1 MNGEYSMKKLL
12 DKIWEWI
19 KETAWFQVVC
29 LVGVVVA
36 IVLCIQPITRSIQG
50 AITEANRTKYYEN
63 NKINFDTLIE
73 KIDNLDKGGEEFAVL
88 FGTGLPS
95 DDDTQKA
102 IAKYEKEDYKPVKIY
117 YFQYD
122 ITDENK
128 ANYNFDENY
137 YNYYKVEPEMTRDLL
152 RAGFASNVQ
161 GQTSSR
167 DTVYGFWKKY
177 TADETTWNKEVE
189 QTSEGSADTLNSNT
203 IMWFRSKNNIAEG
216 VKNFSTVANPAYSK
230 LQDNYD
236 FHIAKIYLTL
246 TDSQSTATDNYIK
259 IYSGL
264 KKFFSESVVEL

>member
-1 MNGEYSMKKLL
+1 MKKLL

-50 AITEANRTKYYEN
+50 AITEANRTNYYEN